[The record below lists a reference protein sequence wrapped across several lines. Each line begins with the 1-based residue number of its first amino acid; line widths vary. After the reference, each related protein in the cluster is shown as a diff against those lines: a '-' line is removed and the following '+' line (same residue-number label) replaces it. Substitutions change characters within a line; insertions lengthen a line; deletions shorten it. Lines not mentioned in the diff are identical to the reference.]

1 LGNLARFGTE
11 PQRKTASNVVLN
23 EANPLHLSITQ

>member
-1 LGNLARFGTE
+1 MAEQEKTE